1 MHIRPTTAH
10 DAMLMAR
17 EHLAAIGWIGK
28 KNESFRHLPP
38 PSAADW
44 LEQAAV
50 TPLAENSGWT
60 LTMLAGGTPAGVT
73 ARELSATDT
82 AQRAELFADLDL
94 PGDGD
99 AAPFAWAHRALCTGG
114 LRVRLE
120 AGTATQPTQLELRHQ
135 PTGQVEAPL
144 LVLDIAEG
152 AHCVLR
158 ELHRADDIPNTGGKV
173 QNLQLHVRLAR
184 GASLQHLRVIAPHAD
199 DRCAHIIHAQVGDNA
214 RYVQAFVA
222 GGSSYH
228 LQRSDVLLTGAGS
241 SAHIAGFTCA
251 ADTKLEQ
258 QVFMRHAAAQ
268 TTSHSEALVLASG
281 KAHTVANANSHIA
294 AGSDEADVHQRLVGI
309 PLGGQPRLILR
320 PHLEIYHDNV
330 QAAHGATWGA
340 LPEDAL
346 FYARQR
352 GLDAGAARSLII
364 EGMAN
369 ALLSRCFTNA
379 VTLDALTQGDALQ
392 GVLRQVLETNHG

>member
-1 MHIRPTTAH
+1 MHVRPITAH

-17 EHLAAIGWIGK
+17 EHLAATGWIGK

-38 PSAADW
+38 PPAADW
-44 LEQAAV
+44 LEQAAAA
-50 TPLAENSGWT
+50 PLAENSGWT
-60 LTMLAGGTPAGVT
+60 LTTLAGSAPAGVT
-73 ARELSATDT
+73 ARTLSATDT

-94 PGDGD
+94 PVDGD

-114 LRVRLE
+114 LRLQVQ
-120 AGTATQPTQLELRHQ
+120 AGTVAQPTQLELRHQ

-158 ELHRADDIPNTGGKV
+158 ELHLAGNVSDAGGNV

-184 GASLQHLRVIAPHAD
+184 GASLQHLRILAPHAD
-199 DRCAHIIHAQVGDNA
+199 DRCAHVIHAQVGEKA

-228 LQRSDVLLTGAGS
+228 LQRSDVLLSGAGS
-241 SAHIAGFTCA
+241 SAHIAGLTCA

-281 KAHTVANANSHIA
+281 KAHAVANASTHIA
-294 AGSDEADVHQRLVGI
+294 AGSDEADVHQRLAGI
-309 PLGGQPRLILR
+309 PLGGNPRLVLR

-352 GLDAGAARSLII
+352 GLDAHAARSLII

-369 ALLSRCFTNA
+369 ALLARAFPDTA
-379 VTLDALTQGDALQ
+379 TLEALAQGDAFQ
-392 GVLRQVLETNHG
+392 GVLRQVLEAPHG